1 MDKASFVSRLVAWI
15 VDVMV
20 IGIISWILSIVLGAL
35 GGSDGFVLGLL
46 AAIVFF
52 VALFLQFLYYGYLW
66 SKDGQSLGMKL
77 TNIRVVR
84 RHHSGESISFLRAG
98 LRGTFGYWLSALVF
112 GLGYLWAVLDVDKE
126 TWHDKIFDTWVETA

>member
-1 MDKASFVSRLVAWI
+1 MA
-15 VDVMV
+15 

-52 VALFLQFLYYGYLW
+52 VALFLQFIYYGYLW

-77 TNIRVVR
+77 MNIKVVR

-112 GLGYLWAVLDVDKE
+112 GLGYLWEVLDVDKE
-126 TWHDKIFDTWVETA
+126 TRHDKIFDTWVETA